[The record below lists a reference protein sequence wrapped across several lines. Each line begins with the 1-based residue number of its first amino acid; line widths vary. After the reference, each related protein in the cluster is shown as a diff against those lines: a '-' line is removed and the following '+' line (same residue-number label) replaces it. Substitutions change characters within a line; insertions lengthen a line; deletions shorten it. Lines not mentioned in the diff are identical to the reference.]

1 MTSLQTTKK
10 SQTDITIR
18 LLPNTINLLPLYALT
33 LTLLFTPQIAIAKSN
48 SCGSYVKDGK
58 THNIPCTLGKPLKSV
73 VNTGSSC
80 KAEIKINGLT
90 IHLRHQCVVRPSGR
104 TGAITVAEPK
114 GTMQSR
120 QQSLKSTINTLAA
133 KYGIEPALAH
143 AVITVESAYRA
154 DVVSDKG
161 AIGLM
166 QLMPATA
173 GDLNVTDPF
182 DPHQN
187 IDGGIRYLSGLM
199 KRFNGDVSLA
209 AAGYNAGP
217 EAVKKYGNTIPPY
230 QETQAYVQRVISY
243 RDKYRGEWKKHI
255 Y

>member
-1 MTSLQTTKK
+1 MNLPLKNIINHLVATTLVMLNIFIF
-10 SQTDITIR
+10 S
-18 LLPNTINLLPLYALT
+18 LLPSIAL
-33 LTLLFTPQIAIAKSN
+33 AKASN
-48 SCGSYVKDGK
+48 SSSSCGSYIKDGK

-90 IHLRHQCVVRPSGR
+90 IRLRHQCIVKPTGK
-104 TGAITVAEPK
+104 TGAVIVAEPK

-120 QQSLKSTINTLAA
+120 QQSLKATINTLAA
-133 KYGIEPALAH
+133 KYGVEPALAH

-173 GDLNVTDPF
+173 GGLNVSDPF

-187 IDGGIRYLSGLM
+187 IDGGIRYLAGLL
-199 KRFNGDVSLA
+199 KRFEGNASLA

-230 QETQAYVQRVISY
+230 KETQAYVQRVLSY
-243 RDKYRGEWKKHI
+243 RDKYRNDWKKHI